1 MRNNQERTRQQQAA
15 AQPSPSV
22 VAAAPMT
29 YAVPTEFVELPSR
42 GMFYPEGHPLQG
54 QETVEI
60 KYMTAKDED
69 ILSSQALLKK
79 GIAIDRLVQN
89 LMVLDVDPD
98 SLLIADKSAIMI
110 AARISSY
117 GQAYKS
123 NVRCENCGETTEYNF
138 DLKKTNLNEDVFDE
152 VVLSQKG
159 ITFNDEAKV
168 LEVTLPRSEVIVGIQ
183 FIDGLGERVIND
195 GIDGEN
201 SITTLISCVIASVDG
216 RYDKASIN
224 NFIDIMPAA
233 DSRFIRGIYA
243 DLTPSIDLKQE
254 FVCKECDHRVDME
267 VPLTAEFFWP
277 G

>member
-1 MRNNQERTRQQQAA
+1 MRNNQGRTRQSATTAPPPSAA
-15 AQPSPSV
+15 
-22 VAAAPMT
+22 AAAPIT

-42 GMFYPEGHPLQG
+42 GKFYPEGHPLQG

-79 GIAIDRLVQN
+79 GLAIDRLVQN
-89 LMVLDVDPD
+89 LMVLDIDPD

-117 GQAYKS
+117 GCDYKS
-123 NVRCENCGETTEYNF
+123 SVRCRECGETTEYDF
-138 DLKKTNLNEDVFDE
+138 DLKKTNLNENVFDE
-152 VVLSQKG
+152 DILNQKSVRL
-159 ITFNDEAKV
+159 NDEAKV
-168 LEVTLPRSEVIVGIQ
+168 FEVALPRSEVVVGIQ
-183 FIDGLGERVIND
+183 FIDGHGERTIND

-201 SITTLISCVIASVDG
+201 SITTLISCVLASVDG
-216 RYDKASIN
+216 KYDKISIN
-224 NFIDIMPAA
+224 KFIDIMPAA
-233 DSRFIRGIYA
+233 DSRFIRGLYT
-243 DLTPSIDLKQE
+243 DLTPNIDLKQE
-254 FVCKECDHRVDME
+254 FVCKECDHSTEME